1 MMRTRLLL
9 MVSGITMAFGAI
21 ASPDVVINP
30 RHALEEGWHW
40 YKDPAEIDDE
50 DELPPLPAQT
60 FQPAPAPMTASEQK
74 ALLQKETQEALD
86 NAILYPSPENYR
98 RYAVMKEYWVNQA
111 TGFTQSGKKA
121 LLQFPELNYN
131 LVRSH
136 YNGTSAAQQS
146 MTKEKETLAVSH
158 VAERYGVM
166 FFYRGE
172 NPVDSLM
179 AGVIKTY
186 CEERG
191 ISVTGVSVDGKLS
204 EQLPNS
210 QVDAGQAEAMSVQF
224 FPATFLVDP
233 KTRQW
238 QPLAWGFMAHDDLD
252 RQVVNVLTDFK
263 PDY

>member
-1 MMRTRLLL
+1 MKRAVLLAMSL
-9 MVSGITMAFGAI
+9 IMTADAV
-21 ASPDVVINP
+21 ASPEVAITP
-30 RHALEEGWHW
+30 RHAEEEGWHW
-40 YKDPAEIDDE
+40 YKDPAEE
-50 DELPPLPAQT
+50 PEEPEASPLPPSLP
-60 FQPAPAPMTASEQK
+60 PAALSATQQK
-74 ALLQKETQEALD
+74 KLLQQATQEALD
-86 NAILYPSPENYR
+86 KAILYPSAENYR
-98 RYAVMKEYWVNQA
+98 RFAVMKEYWVSQA

-131 LVRSH
+131 LVHSH
-136 YNGTSAAQQS
+136 YNGTSAAQQT
-146 MTKEKETLAVSH
+146 MTKEKQTLAVGH

-186 CEERG
+186 CAERG
-191 ISVTGVSVDGKLS
+191 IALTGVSVDGRVS
-204 EQLPNS
+204 DQLPGS
-210 QVDAGQAEAMSVQF
+210 LADSGQAEAMNVRF

>member
-1 MMRTRLLL
+1 MMRTHLLL
-9 MVSGITMAFGAI
+9 IAAGVAMATGAI
-21 ASPDVVINP
+21 ASPDVAITP
-30 RHALEEGWHW
+30 RHAQEEGWHW
-40 YKDPAEIDDE
+40 YKDPAEIDD
-50 DELPPLPAQT
+50 DDDLPPVVAQPVPPT
-60 FQPAPAPMTASEQK
+60 PMTASEQK

-111 TGFTQSGKKA
+111 TDFTQSGKKA

-136 YNGTSAAQQS
+136 YNGSSAAQQS

-210 QVDAGQAEAMSVQF
+210 HTDSGQAEAMNVKF

>member
-1 MMRTRLLL
+1 MMRLRLLAL
-9 MVSGITMAFGAI
+9 ALGITTATGVA
-21 ASPDVVINP
+21 ASPDVAINP

-40 YKDPAEIDDE
+40 YKDPADIDD
-50 DELPPLPAQT
+50 DDALPAMQT
-60 FQPAPAPMTASEQK
+60 PAPQPVPLSASEQK

-166 FFYRGE
+166 FFYRGG
-172 NPVDSLM
+172 NAVDSLM

-204 EQLPNS
+204 EQLTS
-210 QVDAGQAEAMSVQF
+210 SFVDSGQAEAMNVKF

-252 RQVVNVLTDFK
+252 RQVVNVLTDFR

>member
-1 MMRTRLLL
+1 MKRLL
-9 MVSGITMAFGAI
+9 MI
-21 ASPDVVINP
+21 AVGVVIATSATASRDRDMNP
-30 RHALEEGWHW
+30 RYALEDGWHW
-40 YKDPAEIDDE
+40 YKDPADAD
-50 DELPPLPAQT
+50 DELPPVPA
-60 FQPAPAPMTASEQK
+60 QPAPAPMTASEQK

-86 NAILYPSPENYR
+86 TAILYPSPENYR

-121 LLQFPELNYN
+121 LLQYPELNYN

-136 YNGTSAAQQS
+136 YNGSSAAQQA
-146 MTKEKETLAVSH
+146 MTKEKETLAVNH
-158 VAERYGVM
+158 VAARYGVM

-191 ISVTGVSVDGKLS
+191 IAVTGVSVDGKLS
-204 EQLPNS
+204 DQLPHSYVNR
-210 QVDAGQAEAMSVQF
+210 GQAEAMNVKF

>member
-1 MMRTRLLL
+1 MMRLRLLAVVIGVA
-9 MVSGITMAFGAI
+9 MTSGVM
-21 ASPDVVINP
+21 ASPDVAITP

-40 YKDPAEIDDE
+40 YKDPADFDD
-50 DELPPLPAQT
+50 DDDALPAMQ
-60 FQPAPAPMTASEQK
+60 APAPQPASLTASEQK
-74 ALLQKETQEALD
+74 ALLQKATQEALD

-111 TGFTQSGKKA
+111 TGFTQSGKRA

-158 VAERYGVM
+158 VAERYGIM

-191 ISVTGVSVDGKLS
+191 IYVTGVAIDGKLS
-204 EQLPNS
+204 EQLTNS
-210 QVDAGQAEAMSVQF
+210 HADSGQAEAMNVKF

-238 QPLAWGFMAHDDLD
+238 QALAWGFMAHDDLD

>member
-1 MMRTRLLL
+1 MMRTRLQLIAVC
-9 MVSGITMAFGAI
+9 MTMITGAT
-21 ASPDVVINP
+21 ASPDVAIQP
-30 RHALEEGWHW
+30 RYALEEGWHW

-50 DELPPLPAQT
+50 DDLPPVVAEAMP
-60 FQPAPAPMTASEQK
+60 PAPMTASEQK
-74 ALLQKETQEALD
+74 ALLQKATQEALD

-146 MTKEKETLAVSH
+146 MTKEKEILAVSL
-158 VAERYGVM
+158 VAARYGVM

-210 QVDAGQAEAMSVQF
+210 QVDAGQAEAMSVKF

-233 KTRQW
+233 KNRQW

>member
-50 DELPPLPAQT
+50 DELPPLPVQT

-158 VAERYGVM
+158 VTERYGVM

-191 ISVTGVSVDGKLS
+191 ISITGVSVDGKLS

-210 QVDAGQAEAMSVQF
+210 QVDAGQAEAMSVKF

-233 KTRQW
+233 KNRQW

>member
-1 MMRTRLLL
+1 
-9 MVSGITMAFGAI
+9 MATVAM

-40 YKDPAEIDDE
+40 YKDPADTDEDDE
-50 DELPPLPAQT
+50 LLSSLAPSL
-60 FQPAPAPMTASEQK
+60 QPVPAPMTASEQK

-146 MTKEKETLAVSH
+146 MTKEKETLAVNH

-191 ISVTGVSVDGKLS
+191 IAVTGVSVDGKLS
-204 EQLPNS
+204 EQLPDS
-210 QVDAGQAEAMSVQF
+210 QVDAGQAETMNVKF

-233 KTRQW
+233 KNRQW

>member
-1 MMRTRLLL
+1 MRTHFL
-9 MVSGITMAFGAI
+9 MIIAGMTMATGAS

-40 YKDPAEIDDE
+40 YKDPADIEDDE
-50 DELPPLPAQT
+50 LLPVMTPAP
-60 FQPAPAPMTASEQK
+60 QPAPLTASEQK
-74 ALLQKETQEALD
+74 ALLQKATQEALD
-86 NAILYPSPENYR
+86 TAILYPSPENYR

-111 TGFTQSGKKA
+111 TDFTQSGKKA

-136 YNGTSAAQQS
+136 YNGTAPAQQS
-146 MTKEKETLAVSH
+146 LKKEKETAAVSH
-158 VAERYGVM
+158 VAARYGVM
-166 FFYRGE
+166 FFYRGG

-179 AGVIKTY
+179 AGVIKSY
-186 CEERG
+186 CDERG
-191 ISVTGVSVDGKLS
+191 ISVTGVSVDGQLSDKLPGS
-204 EQLPNS
+204 LM
-210 QVDAGQAEAMSVQF
+210 DHGQAGTMNVHF

>member
-9 MVSGITMAFGAI
+9 IAASIAMATGAI
-21 ASPDVVINP
+21 ASPDVAINP

-40 YKDPAEIDDE
+40 YKDPAEIDD
-50 DELPPLPAQT
+50 DDGLPPAVAQAM
-60 FQPAPAPMTASEQK
+60 PPAPMTASEQK

-98 RYAVMKEYWVNQA
+98 RYAVMKEYWINQA
-111 TGFTQSGKKA
+111 TDFTQSGKKA

-136 YNGTSAAQQS
+136 YNGSSAAQQS

-210 QVDAGQAEAMSVQF
+210 HRDSGQAEAMIVKF

>member
-1 MMRTRLLL
+1 MRTRLLL
-9 MVSGITMAFGAI
+9 IAAGIAVTTGAI
-21 ASPDVVINP
+21 ASPDIVITP
-30 RHALEEGWHW
+30 RHAEEEGWHW
-40 YKDPAEIDDE
+40 YKDPSEIDDD
-50 DELPPLPAQT
+50 DELPPASVPT
-60 FQPAPAPMTASEQK
+60 TQPVPAPMTASEQK

-86 NAILYPSPENYR
+86 NAILYPSAENYR

-136 YNGTSAAQQS
+136 YNGSSAAQQS
-146 MTKEKETLAVSH
+146 MTKEKETVAVSH

-179 AGVIKTY
+179 AGVIKAY

-210 QVDAGQAEAMSVQF
+210 HIDTGQAEAMNVKF